1 MPTADESKARD
12 KSPDVASRD
21 DTRERERPVGAQGLA
36 PMLARL
42 TMIGW
47 FVAASISVGAIAG
60 WWLDGRFGTAP
71 VLLIGGLLV
80 GVAVALVGMVRM
92 LQAVGSK

>member
-1 MPTADESKARD
+1 MPTADESNARD
-12 KSPDVASRD
+12 KSPETPSGVDA
-21 DTRERERPVGAQGLA
+21 RERAKPDGVHGLA
-36 PMLARL
+36 PTLARL

-47 FVAASISVGAIAG
+47 FVAASIAVGAIAG
-60 WWLDGRFGTAP
+60 WWLDSRFGTAP
-71 VLLIGGLLV
+71 ALLIGGMLV

>member
-1 MPTADESKARD
+1 MPTADESKVRD
-12 KSPDVASRD
+12 RSPKVASGG
-21 DTRERERPVGAQGLA
+21 DTREREKPGGAQGLA
-36 PMLARL
+36 PTLARL

-60 WWLDGRFGTAP
+60 WWLDSRFGTAP
-71 VLLIGGLLV
+71 ALLIGGMLV

>member
-1 MPTADESKARD
+1 MPTADESQARD
-12 KSPDVASRD
+12 EQSDAPTGDDARSR
-21 DTRERERPVGAQGLA
+21 TEPRGVHGLA
-36 PMLARL
+36 PTLARL

-47 FVAASISVGAIAG
+47 FVAASIAVGAIAG

-71 VLLIGGLLV
+71 ALLIGGMLV